1 VGGEWSYAGRNVAFG
16 VREHAM
22 GAAVNGMAAHGGVLP
37 FSATFFVF
45 SDYMKP
51 AIRLGALSR
60 LKTVYVFTHDSVG
73 VGEDGPTHEPVEQ
86 LAGVRAIPELTVIRP
101 ADPNETVEAW
111 TFAVEHD
118 GPTLL
123 VLTRQAVAHLD
134 RSNARSPGVAK
145 GAYIL
150 SEADGGA
157 PDVILIG
164 TGSEVQ
170 LCAKAQEKLKSY
182 GVKARVVSMPSWSLF
197 EAQDPSYREGVL
209 PKSIRKR
216 VTVEAASPLG
226 WRQWAG
232 DEGAIIGLNRYGASA
247 PGDEIFKHLGFT
259 VEHVTAE
266 ALRLLGRTAE
276 ADKEDPQKTAP

>member
-1 VGGEWSYAGRNVAFG
+1 
-16 VREHAM
+16 
-22 GAAVNGMAAHGGVLP
+22 
-37 FSATFFVF
+37 
-45 SDYMKP
+45 
-51 AIRLGALSR
+51 
-60 LKTVYVFTHDSVG
+60 

-111 TFAVEHD
+111 TFAIEHD

-134 RSNARSPGVAK
+134 RSNARSPGIAK

-150 SEADGGA
+150 SEAEGGA

-170 LCAKAQEKLKSY
+170 LCAKAQDKLKSY

-197 EAQDPSYREGVL
+197 EAQDGSYRESVL

-232 DEGAIIGLNRYGASA
+232 DEGAIIGINRYGASA
-247 PGDEIFKHLGFT
+247 PGDEIFKHLGLT
-259 VEHVTAE
+259 AEHVTAE

-276 ADKEDPQKTAP
+276 ADKEDVP